1 MSSVVQ
7 RSVDPATKTVFRE
20 KKKTDWENIVSNSAK
35 DTIATTADVTLAT
48 LLRTLNKNLQTGK
61 THIVT

>member
-7 RSVDPATKTVFRE
+7 RSVDPATKTV
-20 KKKTDWENIVSNSAK
+20 WENIVSNSAK
-35 DTIATTADVTLAT
+35 ETIATTADVTLAT
-48 LLRTLNKNLQTGK
+48 LLRTLNKNLKTGK

>member
-7 RSVDPATKTVFRE
+7 RSVDPATKTVFRA